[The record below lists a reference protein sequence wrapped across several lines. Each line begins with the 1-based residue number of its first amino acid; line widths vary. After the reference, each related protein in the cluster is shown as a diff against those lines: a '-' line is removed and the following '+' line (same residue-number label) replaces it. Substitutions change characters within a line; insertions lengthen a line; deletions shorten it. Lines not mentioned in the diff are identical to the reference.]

1 MTDVR
6 LTQEALEQ
14 WLATNP
20 DARITQASLEMWA
33 SVQSTT
39 GQVVLSQILIE
50 QWASVDM
57 PVVPSEA
64 VRVQVLA

>member
-6 LTQEALEQ
+6 ATQQLAEQ

-33 SVQSTT
+33 SVQSVA
-39 GQVVLSQILIE
+39 GQVVMSQILIE

-64 VRVQVLA
+64 VRVMVLA

>member
-6 LTQEALEQ
+6 LTQQPVEE
-14 WLATNP
+14 WLSTNP
-20 DARITQASLEMWA
+20 DVRATIVLVEQWA

-50 QWASVDM
+50 QWASVDL
-57 PVVPSEA
+57 PVVPSQA

>member
-1 MTDVR
+1 LV
-6 LTQEALEQ
+6 EQ
-14 WLATNP
+14 
-20 DARITQASLEMWA
+20 WA

-50 QWASVDM
+50 QWASVDL
-57 PVVPSEA
+57 PVVPSQA

>member
-6 LTQEALEQ
+6 NTQIIAEE

-20 DARITQASLEMWA
+20 DARLTQASLEMWA

-39 GQVVLSQILIE
+39 GQVVVSQMLIE
-50 QWASVDM
+50 EWASVDL
-57 PVVPSEA
+57 PVSAA
-64 VRVQVLA
+64 VRVMILA